1 MGKKRKSGCP
11 LFTQN
16 KRCNNILKLVGV
28 DEVHSIDDAQ
38 EDGNGVAEIV
48 ENHTVFE
55 NGVVEIRGDSE
66 IDVVGTQENDDV
78 DIPNLSGVEHTDG
91 DTISWNEGRRIV
103 ELKVLAEGLKE
114 CGEDDCNERLD
125 LRNIV
130 GETISGFGSWLDIEC
145 SKCGFETK
153 VPTGKTKQSTGR
165 GGRPS
170 FHINTKIAGAMIH
183 SGIGASTV
191 QKFMSAIEV

>member
-55 NGVVEIRGDSE
+55 NGVVEIRGD
-66 IDVVGTQENDDV
+66 
-78 DIPNLSGVEHTDG
+78 LSGVEHTDG

-130 GETISGFGSWLDIEC
+130 GETISGFVMNSD
-145 SKCGFETK
+145 FE
-153 VPTGKTKQSTGR
+153 
-165 GGRPS
+165 
-170 FHINTKIAGAMIH
+170 
-183 SGIGASTV
+183 
-191 QKFMSAIEV
+191 